1 MAADTGD
8 DSQASRLDRAG
19 SADRSILGPLQN
31 SSALQ
36 TAAVGLI
43 VTVIAFIVNTGI
55 WPAILGIW
63 GIALVLVGVAIH
75 VAVTLAQR
83 GTRG

>member
-1 MAADTGD
+1 MATDTGD
-8 DSQASRLDRAG
+8 DTQASRLDRAG
-19 SADRSILGPLQN
+19 SAETSILGPLQD
-31 SSALQ
+31 SYALQ

-63 GIALVLVGVAIH
+63 GIALVLLGVAIH
-75 VAVTLAQR
+75 VGVTLSQR

>member
-1 MAADTGD
+1 MAADTSD
-8 DSQASRLDRAG
+8 DAQASRLDRTG
-19 SADRSILGPLQN
+19 STETSILGPLQN
-31 SSALQ
+31 SYALQ

-55 WPAILGIW
+55 WAAILGIW

-75 VAVTLAQR
+75 VAVTVSQR